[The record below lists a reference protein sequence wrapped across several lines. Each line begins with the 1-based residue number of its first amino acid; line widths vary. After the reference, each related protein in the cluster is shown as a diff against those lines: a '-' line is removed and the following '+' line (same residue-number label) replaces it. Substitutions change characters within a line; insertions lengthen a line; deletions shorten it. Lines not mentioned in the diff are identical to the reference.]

1 MRFSKIFLSF
11 FVLGI
16 IISMGMTNAFGHGL
30 GYEIM
35 PPEMLGS
42 KLVSLEISSDT
53 WPDEYTKE
61 ITFSLFET
69 DTGVNVENVT
79 YFVMLTKQNE
89 VLFDITGQRDDG
101 TFMLKLHTTESD
113 QISIEEEGANFF
125 GSLLG
130 GSETVNVKGNAFDS
144 GGLYNFKVIIT
155 TADSYSNVLSPPLDY
170 DVGISFLDKT
180 LHNIN
185 DINFGHQQLDVI
197 TYYELIE
204 DDFNYDS
211 SKKMISYSMPFD
223 WSEKNIEQISVV
235 HQELIIPKTFG
246 DLMVK
251 SFSTNVNGIQ
261 VPDNAITIDD
271 FSPKNRVIHLVLN
284 QKDISQLSKKIQD
297 YPSKM
302 HFSIMPSANNLP
314 LTTMTENAQ
323 FKLNLSW
330 EPQSIKSGSTTTF
343 YYEILDAFYV
353 DRKVSVSHDLS
364 IFHDGEEIGQIS
376 GVSADMGFSVIK
388 FDVPDNVSGVMT
400 LQFENLNGSDLADA
414 IFPVVVNRIN
424 IDETS
429 IPAWIKNNAGWWATD
444 QIDDSSFL
452 QGIQYLIQEGIMII
466 PPTET
471 SESSDDSD
479 AIPDAGQRAQAFDQ
493 RVPAWIKN
501 NAGWWA
507 TDQID
512 DSAFL
517 QGIQY
522 LIQEE
527 IMIIPP
533 TESSDDSDAIP
544 DAGQRAQAFDQHV
557 PAWIKNNAGWWAT
570 DQIDDSAFL
579 QGIQYLV
586 QKGIIVV

>member
-53 WPDEYTKE
+53 WPDKDTKE
-61 ITFSLFET
+61 ISFALFET
-69 DTGVNVENVT
+69 DTGVTVKDVT
-79 YFVMLTKQNE
+79 YFIMLTKQNE

-101 TFMLKLHTTESD
+101 TFILKLLTTESD

-130 GSETVNVKGNAFDS
+130 GSETVNVKGNAFGS

-155 TADSYSNVLSPPLDY
+155 TADSYSNVLSTPLDY
-170 DVGISFLDKT
+170 NVGISFFDKT

-185 DINFGHQQLDVI
+185 DINFGQQQLDVI

-251 SFSTNVNGIQ
+251 SFSVNVNGIQ
-261 VPDNAITIDD
+261 VPDNVIIIDD
-271 FSPKNRVIHLVLN
+271 FSPENRVVHLVLN
-284 QKDISQLSKKIQD
+284 QNYISQLSKKIQD

-302 HFSIMPSANNLP
+302 HFSIMPSAENLP

-323 FKLNLSW
+323 FRLNLSW
-330 EPQSIKSGSTTTF
+330 EPQNIKSGSTTTF
-343 YYEILDAFYV
+343 YFQIIDAFLL
-353 DRKVSVSHDLS
+353 DRPVSVSYDLS
-364 IFHDGEEIGQIS
+364 IFHDGEKIAQDS
-376 GVSADMGFSVIK
+376 GVSVAGPNVVKFNVPNDITAVI
-388 FDVPDNVSGVMT
+388 T

-414 IFPVVVNRIN
+414 VLPVVVDRVSI
-424 IDETS
+424 EAS
-429 IPAWIKNNAGWWATD
+429 IPVWVKNNAGWWAEG

-471 SESSDDSD
+471 TEDSES
-479 AIPDAGQRAQAFDQ
+479 QE
-493 RVPAWIKN
+493 VPSWIKN

-507 TDQID
+507 EGQID
-512 DSAFL
+512 DETFVS
-517 QGIQY
+517 GIQY
-522 LIQEE
+522 LIKV
-527 IMIIPP
+527 
-533 TESSDDSDAIP
+533 
-544 DAGQRAQAFDQHV
+544 GV
-557 PAWIKNNAGWWAT
+557 IKV
-570 DQIDDSAFL
+570 S
-579 QGIQYLV
+579 
-586 QKGIIVV
+586 

>member
-1 MRFSKIFLSF
+1 MQFSKIFLSL

-61 ITFSLFET
+61 ISFTLFET

-79 YFVMLTKQNE
+79 YFIMLTKQNE

-113 QISIEEEGANFF
+113 QIMVEEAGSDLF
-125 GSLLG
+125 GSLFDG
-130 GSETVNVKGNAFDS
+130 GKVVNVNGNVFGS
-144 GGLYNFKVIIT
+144 GGLYDFKVIIT
-155 TADSYSNVLSPPLDY
+155 TGDEYSNVLSPPLDY

-180 LHNIN
+180 SHSIN
-185 DINFGHQQLDVI
+185 DINFGQQKLSVI
-197 TYYELIE
+197 TYYELIN
-204 DDFNYDS
+204 DDFAYDQN
-211 SKKMISYSMPFD
+211 KKMISYSMPFD
-223 WSEKNIEQISVV
+223 WSEKNILVTSVM
-235 HQELIIPKTFG
+235 HQEIIIPKTFG
-246 DLMVK
+246 DLMVE
-251 SFSTNVNGIQ
+251 SFSVNVNGFQ
-261 VPDNAITIDD
+261 VPDGVITIDD
-271 FSPKNRVIHLVLN
+271 FSAENRVTHIVLN
-284 QKDISQLSKKIQD
+284 QNDILELSKKID
-297 YPSKM
+297 GFSNKM
-302 HFSIMPSANNLP
+302 DFSIMPSADNLP

-323 FKLNLSW
+323 YKLNLSW

-343 YYEILDAFYV
+343 YIDILDAFYI
-353 DRKVSVSHDLS
+353 DRQVSVGYDLS
-364 IFHDGEEIGQIS
+364 IFHDGEEIARTS
-376 GVSADMGFSVIK
+376 GDSTGAQVTRNTDDSTQLSFLQSSIK
-388 FDVPDNVSGVMT
+388 FDVPDNVSGIIT
-400 LQFENLNGSDLADA
+400 LQFENLNGSDLANA
-414 IFPVVVNRIN
+414 IFSVVVDRVNV
-424 IDETS
+424 DETS
-429 IPAWIKNNAGWWATD
+429 IPTWIKNNAGWWATD

-466 PPTET
+466 TPTEA
-471 SESSDDSD
+471 SDDSD

-522 LIQEE
+522 L
-527 IMIIPP
+527 
-533 TESSDDSDAIP
+533 
-544 DAGQRAQAFDQHV
+544 
-557 PAWIKNNAGWWAT
+557 
-570 DQIDDSAFL
+570 
-579 QGIQYLV
+579 V
-586 QKGIIVV
+586 QNGIIVV

>member
-1 MRFSKIFLSF
+1 MQFSKIFLSL

-53 WPDEYTKE
+53 WPDKYTKE
-61 ITFSLFET
+61 ISFALFET
-69 DTGVNVENVT
+69 DTGVTVKDVT

-89 VLFDITGQRDDG
+89 VLFDVTGQRDDG

-113 QISIEEEGANFF
+113 QISVEEEGANFF

-155 TADSYSNVLSPPLDY
+155 TADSYSNVLSTPLDY
-170 DVGISFLDKT
+170 NVGISFLDKT

-185 DINFGHQQLDVI
+185 DINFGQQQLDVI

-211 SKKMISYSMPFD
+211 SKKMISYSIPFD
-223 WSEKNIEQISVV
+223 WSEKNIGQISVV

-251 SFSTNVNGIQ
+251 SFSVNVNGIQ
-261 VPDNAITIDD
+261 VPDNVIIIDD
-271 FSPKNRVIHLVLN
+271 FSPENRVVHLVLN
-284 QKDISQLSKKIQD
+284 QNNISQLSKKIQD

-302 HFSIMPSANNLP
+302 HFSIMPSADNLP
-314 LTTMTENAQ
+314 LSTMTENAQ
-323 FKLNLSW
+323 FRLNLSW

-343 YYEILDAFYV
+343 YFQILDAFLL
-353 DRKVSVSHDLS
+353 DRPVSVSYDLS
-364 IFHDGEEIGQIS
+364 IFHDGEKIAQAS
-376 GVSADMGFSVIK
+376 GISADMGLNVVE
-388 FDVPDNVSGVMT
+388 FDVPDDITGVMT

-414 IFPVVVNRIN
+414 ILPVVVDRVS

-429 IPAWIKNNAGWWATD
+429 IPVWIKNNAGWWAD
-444 QIDDSSFL
+444 GQIDDSSFL
-452 QGIQYLIQEGIMII
+452 QGIQYLIKEGIMVI

-471 SESSDDSD
+471 AEASES
-479 AIPDAGQRAQAFDQ
+479 QE
-493 RVPAWIKN
+493 VPSWIKN

-507 TDQID
+507 EGQID
-512 DSAFL
+512 DETFVS
-517 QGIQY
+517 GIQY
-522 LIQEE
+522 LIKV
-527 IMIIPP
+527 
-533 TESSDDSDAIP
+533 
-544 DAGQRAQAFDQHV
+544 GV
-557 PAWIKNNAGWWAT
+557 IKV
-570 DQIDDSAFL
+570 S
-579 QGIQYLV
+579 
-586 QKGIIVV
+586 

>member
-35 PPEMLGS
+35 PSEMLGS

-89 VLFDITGQRDDG
+89 VLFDVTGQSDDG

-130 GSETVNVKGNAFDS
+130 GSETVNVKGSAFGS

-155 TADSYSNVLSPPLDY
+155 TADNYSNVLSPPLDY
-170 DVGISFLDKT
+170 DVGISFFDKT

-185 DINFGHQQLDVI
+185 DINFGQQQLDVI
-197 TYYELIE
+197 TYYELIS

-251 SFSTNVNGIQ
+251 SFSVNVNGIQ
-261 VPDNAITIDD
+261 VPDNVIIIDD
-271 FSPKNRVIHLVLN
+271 FSPENRVMHLVLN
-284 QKDISQLSKKIQD
+284 QNDILELSKKID
-297 YPSKM
+297 GFPNKM
-302 HFSIMPSANNLP
+302 HFSIMPSADNLP

-330 EPQSIKSGSTTTF
+330 EPQSIKSGSTTVF
-343 YYEILDAFYV
+343 YFKILDAFYV
-353 DRKVSVSHDLS
+353 DRQVSVSYDLS
-364 IFHDGEEIGQIS
+364 IFHDGEEIGQ
-376 GVSADMGFSVIK
+376 VSDVSVDMGLNVIE
-388 FDVPDNVSGVMT
+388 FDVPDDVSGVMT

-414 IFPVVVNRIN
+414 IFPVVVDRVN

-429 IPAWIKNNAGWWATD
+429 IP
-444 QIDDSSFL
+444 
-452 QGIQYLIQEGIMII
+452 
-466 PPTET
+466 
-471 SESSDDSD
+471 
-479 AIPDAGQRAQAFDQ
+479 
-493 RVPAWIKN
+493 V
-501 NAGWWA
+501 
-507 TDQID
+507 
-512 DSAFL
+512 
-517 QGIQY
+517 
-522 LIQEE
+522 
-527 IMIIPP
+527 
-533 TESSDDSDAIP
+533 
-544 DAGQRAQAFDQHV
+544 
-557 PAWIKNNAGWWAT
+557 WIKNNAGWWAT

>member
-1 MRFSKIFLSF
+1 MFACFDMKSQGVLCFSLMACLLLFSS
-11 FVLGI
+11 
-16 IISMGMTNAFGHGL
+16 ISESYGHGL

-89 VLFDITGQRDDG
+89 VLFDITSQRDDG
-101 TFMLKLHTTESD
+101 VFVLKLHTTEDD
-113 QISIEEEGANFF
+113 QITVEEEDSNFF

-130 GSETVNVKGNAFDS
+130 GSKIVNVKGNVFGS
-144 GGLYNFKVIIT
+144 GGLYDFKVIIT
-155 TADSYSNVLSPPLDY
+155 TGDDYSNVLSPPLDY

-180 LHNIN
+180 SHSIN
-185 DINFGHQQLDVI
+185 DINFGQQKLSVI
-197 TYYELIE
+197 TYYELIN
-204 DDFNYDS
+204 DDFTYDQN
-211 SKKMISYSMPFD
+211 KKMISYSMPFD
-223 WSEKNIEQISVV
+223 WSEKNILVTSVM
-235 HQELIIPKTFG
+235 HQEIIIPKTFG
-246 DLMVK
+246 DLMVE
-251 SFSTNVNGIQ
+251 SFSVSVNGFQ
-261 VPDNAITIDD
+261 VPDSVITIDD
-271 FSPKNRVIHLVLN
+271 FSAENRVIHIVLN
-284 QKDISQLSKKIQD
+284 QNDILELSKKID
-297 YPSKM
+297 GFSNKM
-302 HFSIMPSANNLP
+302 DFSIMPSADNLP

-323 FKLNLSW
+323 FKINLSW

-343 YYEILDAFYV
+343 YIDILDAFYV
-353 DRKVSVSHDLS
+353 ERQVSVSFDLS
-364 IFHDGEEIGQIS
+364 IFHDGEEIARTS
-376 GVSADMGFSVIK
+376 GASTGAQVTRNADDNTQLSFLQSSVK
-388 FDVPDNVSGVMT
+388 FDVPDNVSGIIT

-414 IFPVVVNRIN
+414 IFSVVVDRVS

-471 SESSDDSD
+471 SDDSD
-479 AIPDAGQRAQAFDQ
+479 AIPDAGQRAQTFDQ

-512 DSAFL
+512 DS
-517 QGIQY
+517 
-522 LIQEE
+522 
-527 IMIIPP
+527 
-533 TESSDDSDAIP
+533 S
-544 DAGQRAQAFDQHV
+544 
-557 PAWIKNNAGWWAT
+557 
-570 DQIDDSAFL
+570 FL

-586 QKGIIVV
+586 SIGIIVVS